1 MVLQK
6 TTLSIL
12 ALITAQLVTGQ
23 NKNDS
28 ISYLSF
34 CTPNIVG
41 LPRSKGIVVKYE
53 LLPHYTFRSTAQTA
67 SYSNANAGVS
77 RNGRMDIKVKIP
89 IVNKPGL
96 TIIGGAHYF
105 QEQFHFTNPS
115 KADYPVYQSL
125 EDRSLKSA
133 GISLY
138 VIKPTKHNTYFL
150 LRASADLSGDLSDRS
165 IGANELL
172 KYSIAPMYGWKR
184 NENLS
189 YAIGL
194 AYGYTFGRPS
204 LYPLF
209 SYNKNFTKKWGIE
222 SLLPVSVKLR
232 YTPNIK
238 TIWYA
243 SADISGASY
252 RLSNKIP
259 GLGAIDKPHIHRSEI
274 KTTITMEREL
284 HDWLWFSAE
293 VGFRQNLQFNLT
305 NSPGRRSDVLI
316 KNKLSGA
323 PIFGLSLFMVP
334 PKKCRN
340 TISNQVFYNCNTL

>member
-1 MVLQK
+1 MLSQK

-12 ALITAQLVTGQ
+12 ALIIAQLVTGQ
-23 NKNDS
+23 NKTDS
-28 ISYLSF
+28 ITQLSF
-34 CTPNIVG
+34 CTPNVVG
-41 LPRSKGIVVKYE
+41 LPRSKGIVIKYE
-53 LLPHYTFRSTAQTA
+53 LLPHYTFRSTAQTPA
-67 SYSNANAGVS
+67 YSNANAGVS
-77 RNGRMDIKVKIP
+77 RNGRTDIKIKIP
-89 IVNKPGL
+89 IINKPGL
-96 TIIGGAHYF
+96 VIIGGIHYF

-125 EDRSLKSA
+125 EDRSLKST

-150 LRASADLSGDLSDRS
+150 LRASADLIGDFSDHS
-165 IGANELL
+165 IAVNELL

-194 AYGYTFGRPS
+194 AYGYTFGRPTV
-204 LYPLF
+204 YPLF

-238 TIWYA
+238 TVWYA

-259 GLGAIDKPHIHRSEI
+259 GLGAIDKPHIHRSEL
-274 KTTITMEREL
+274 KTTITMEREV
-284 HDWLWFSAE
+284 HDWLWISAE

-305 NSPGRRSDVLI
+305 NSPGRRSNELI
-316 KNKLSGA
+316 NNKLSGA
-323 PIFGLSLFMVP
+323 SIFGLSLFMVP
-334 PKKCRN
+334 PKKWGKQTTN
-340 TISNQVFYNCNTL
+340 